1 MMIETVVYTYKTPQ
15 YYIHSNL
22 PSEQIKWLQDSILS
36 ARNCGYLT
44 CLFTD
49 DKDVYEMNISDENY
63 LVKDN
68 SYIWDSLKIYVLE
81 NYKNNNFFL
90 SDNDVI
96 FKKPINFLSN
106 VDLYF
111 DIVERRFSWETIY
124 EPTLNDISRL
134 NVLEEVP
141 YWNNYLG
148 FTYNLGILKIN
159 NINLKNSYIEQWKYV
174 HSLLSSYVNN
184 PFNPYYLT
192 PILSQYLLTLL
203 SSNYT
208 VLPLGK
214 LNKNPELENPFYTHY
229 RGGLK
234 RKFRKDL
241 I

>member
-1 MMIETVVYTYKTPQ
+1 MKIETVVYTYKIPQ

-22 PSEQIKWLQDSILS
+22 PSEQIKWLKDSIFS
-36 ARNCGYLT
+36 ARKCGYLT

-49 DKDVYEMNISDENY
+49 DKDLYELSIADDNY
-63 LVKDN
+63 LVKDS

-81 NYKNNNFFL
+81 NYENSNYFL

-96 FKKPINFLSN
+96 FKAPINFSN
-106 VDLYF
+106 SVDLYF
-111 DIVERRFSWETIY
+111 DVVERRFSWETIY
-124 EPTLNDISRL
+124 EPTLNDICKFEIL
-134 NVLEEVP
+134 KEVP
-141 YWNNYLG
+141 FWNNYLG
-148 FTYNLGILKIN
+148 FTYNLGIMKIN
-159 NINLKNSYIEQWKYV
+159 NFNLKQSYIKQWKYI
-174 HSLLSSYVNN
+174 HSLLDSYVNN

-203 SSNYT
+203 SCNYT

-214 LNKNPELENPFYTHY
+214 LNKNPELENSFYTHY

-234 RKFRKDL
+234 RKFRKSL